1 MPTLIFCKGNMT
13 TQPPNGDRQGRS
25 TPSNSNGNVR
35 VPPTVFAQLEALRK
49 SGIVNMFTE
58 VHAGL
63 HHAGFEEAMRWL
75 ESNPD
80 QYSEGIKRGF
90 SPTDPDAVEEINPDP
105 LRESV
110 PDEPPTPTR
119 TDASTVTEQS
129 LLDHLQSLRRFS
141 MRAEEFYANG
151 SWRDTASL
159 TDEELDLV
167 DRFDAAA
174 DFEPRQCYRNALL
187 TVAYFGE
194 SHDVTYVEGYVKT
207 NSPSSPIEHAWVEL
221 NEKVVELTFPDGPQ
235 TEADAAYLGVEF
247 PVADVKTKVFDE
259 RMAESLLY

>member
-1 MPTLIFCKGNMT
+1 MT
-13 TQPPNGDRQGRS
+13 TQPPNGDRQSSS

-35 VPPTVFAQLEALRK
+35 IPPTVFAQLEALRK

-63 HHAGFEEAMRWL
+63 HHAGFEEARRWL
-75 ESNPD
+75 ESHPER
-80 QYSEGIKRGF
+80 YSEGIKRGF
-90 SPTDPDAVEEINPDP
+90 SPTDPDAVEEIDPDP

-119 TDASTVTEQS
+119 TDASTPIEQY

-141 MRAEEFYANG
+141 ERAEEYYADG
-151 SWRDTASL
+151 SWRDTAPL

-174 DFEPRQCYRNALL
+174 DFELRQCYRNALL
-187 TVAYFGE
+187 TVAFFGE
-194 SHDVTYVEGYVKT
+194 SHDVTYVEGYVNT
-207 NSPSSPIEHAWVEL
+207 NSSSSPIEHAWVEL
-221 NEKVVELTFPDGPQ
+221 NGKVLELTFPDGPQ
-235 TEADAAYLGVEF
+235 AEADATYLGVEF
-247 PVADVKTKVFDE
+247 PVADVKAKVYDE
-259 RMAESLLY
+259 RVAEPLVD